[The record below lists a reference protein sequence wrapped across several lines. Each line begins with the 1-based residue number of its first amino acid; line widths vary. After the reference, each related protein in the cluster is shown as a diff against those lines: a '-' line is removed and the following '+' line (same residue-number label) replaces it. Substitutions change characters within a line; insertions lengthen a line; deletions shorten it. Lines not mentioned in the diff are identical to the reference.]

1 MVSSRAA
8 SEAGPRSGL
17 SAAVPYLFV
26 APFFVLFAG
35 FILYPVL
42 YSAALSFGQFSG
54 GSITFTGLDNYRR
67 LLGDGLFLKSLL
79 NTGLILAVQVPVMLA
94 LAAVIASVIDS
105 DSLGKRRKAAFRL
118 AFFLPVAIDLVTYS
132 VVFSLI
138 FSEQYGVVN
147 QLLEL
152 VGLGAV
158 EWRSDPFWARALI
171 VIALTWRWTGYNA
184 VILLS
189 GLQNIPKDLYDAAS
203 VDGAGSVTRFFR
215 ITVPLLRPVIL
226 FCTVLGT
233 IGTLQLFTEPFI
245 LTGGGP
251 NNATLTSFYYIY
263 DTGFARF
270 DFGLAAAGTYV
281 LATIVAVISYAQI
294 RLARWGEV

>member
-1 MVSSRAA
+1 MAR
-8 SEAGPRSGL
+8 EPKKGPRFGL
-17 SAAVPYLFV
+17 SSAVPYLFV
-26 APFFVLFAG
+26 APFFLLFAG
-35 FILYPVL
+35 FILYPIL

-54 GSITFTGLDNYRR
+54 GSISFVGLENYRR
-67 LLGDGLFLKSLL
+67 LLSDGLFLKSLL
-79 NTGLILAVQVPVMLA
+79 NTGLILVVQVPLMIGLA
-94 LAAVIASVIDS
+94 TVIASVIDS
-105 DSLGKRRKAAFRL
+105 DLLGKRRKAAFRL

-138 FSEQYGVVN
+138 FSERYGIVN
-147 QLLEL
+147 QA
-152 VGLGAV
+152 LGFAGIDGIA
-158 EWRSDPFWARALI
+158 WRSDPFWARVLI
-171 VIALTWRWTGYNA
+171 ILAVTWRWTGYNA

-203 VDGAGSVTRFFR
+203 VDGAGSVTRFLR

-233 IGTLQLFTEPFI
+233 IGTLQLFTEPYI

-251 NNATLTSFYYIY
+251 NNATLTSFFYIY

-281 LATIVAVISYAQI
+281 LSGIVAAMSYAQI

>member
-1 MVSSRAA
+1 MAPQTARRAG
-8 SEAGPRSGL
+8 SRSGI

-26 APFFVLFAG
+26 VPFFVLFAG

-54 GSITFTGLDNYRR
+54 GSIAFTGLDNYRR
-67 LLGDGLFLKSLL
+67 LFGDGLFLKSLL
-79 NTGLILAVQVPVMLA
+79 NTGLILVVQVPIMIS

-105 DSLGKRRKAAFRL
+105 DFLGRRRKAAFRL

-138 FSEQYGVVN
+138 FSEQYGVIN
-147 QLLEL
+147 QLLQL

-158 EWRSDPFWARALI
+158 EWRSDPFWARVLI

>member
-1 MVSSRAA
+1 VFAA
-8 SEAGPRSGL
+8 
-17 SAAVPYLFV
+17 
-26 APFFVLFAG
+26 
-35 FILYPVL
+35 FILYPIL

-54 GSITFTGLDNYRR
+54 GRIIFTGLDNYKR
-67 LLGDGLFLKSLL
+67 LLADGLFLKSLL
-79 NTGLILAVQVPVMLA
+79 NTGLILVVQVPLMIGLA
-94 LAAVIASVIDS
+94 TVIASVIDS
-105 DSLGKRRKAAFRL
+105 DFLGRRRKGFFRL

-138 FSEQYGVVN
+138 FSEQYGIVN
-147 QLLEL
+147 QALGL
-152 VGLGAV
+152 VGLDGIP
-158 EWRSDPFWARALI
+158 WRSDPFWARVLI
-171 VIALTWRWTGYNA
+171 ILALTWRWTGYNA

-203 VDGAGSVTRFFR
+203 VDGAGSVVRFLR

-233 IGTLQLFTEPFI
+233 IGTLQLFTEPYI
-245 LTGGGP
+245 LTSGGP
-251 NNATLTSFYYIY
+251 ANATLTSFFYIY

-281 LATIVAVISYAQI
+281 LSAIVAIMSYAQL

>member
-1 MVSSRAA
+1 LTVSRKRGTRAGWSTWA
-8 SEAGPRSGL
+8 SYA
-17 SAAVPYLFV
+17 FV
-26 APFFVLFAG
+26 APFFLLFAA
-35 FILYPVL
+35 FILYPIL

-54 GSITFTGLDNYRR
+54 GRIIFTGLDNYKR
-67 LLGDGLFLKSLL
+67 LLADGLFLKSLL
-79 NTGLILAVQVPVMLA
+79 NTGLILVVQVPVMIGLA
-94 LAAVIASVIDS
+94 TVIASVIDS
-105 DSLGKRRKAAFRL
+105 DFLGRRRKAFFRL

-138 FSEQYGVVN
+138 FSEQYGIVN
-147 QLLEL
+147 QALGF
-152 VGLGAV
+152 VGLDGIP
-158 EWRSDPFWARALI
+158 WRSDPFWARVLI
-171 VIALTWRWTGYNA
+171 MLALTWRWTGYNA

-203 VDGAGSVTRFFR
+203 VDGAGSVVRFLR

-233 IGTLQLFTEPFI
+233 IGTLQLFTEPYI
-245 LTGGGP
+245 LTSGGP
-251 NNATLTSFYYIY
+251 ANATLTSFYYIY

-281 LATIVAVISYAQI
+281 LSAIVAVVSYAQLK
-294 RLARWGEV
+294 LARWGEV

>member
-1 MVSSRAA
+1 LTVSRKRGTRAGWSTWA
-8 SEAGPRSGL
+8 
-17 SAAVPYLFV
+17 PYAFV
-26 APFFVLFAG
+26 APFFLLFAA
-35 FILYPVL
+35 FILYPIL

-54 GSITFTGLDNYRR
+54 GRIIFTGLDNYKR
-67 LLGDGLFLKSLL
+67 LLADGLFLKSLL
-79 NTGLILAVQVPVMLA
+79 NTGLILVVQVPIMIGLA
-94 LAAVIASVIDS
+94 TVIASVIDS
-105 DSLGKRRKAAFRL
+105 DFLGRRRKAFFRL

-138 FSEQYGVVN
+138 FSEQYGIVN
-147 QLLEL
+147 QALGF
-152 VGLGAV
+152 VGLDGIP
-158 EWRSDPFWARALI
+158 WRSDPFWARVLI
-171 VIALTWRWTGYNA
+171 MVALTWRWTGYNA

-203 VDGAGSVTRFFR
+203 VDGAGSVVRFLR

-233 IGTLQLFTEPFI
+233 IGTLQLFTEPYI
-245 LTGGGP
+245 LTSGGP
-251 NNATLTSFYYIY
+251 ANATLTSFYYIY

-281 LATIVAVISYAQI
+281 LSAIVAVMSYAQLK
-294 RLARWGEV
+294 LARWGEV

>member
-1 MVSSRAA
+1 MT
-8 SEAGPRSGL
+8 
-17 SAAVPYLFV
+17 AVQKKGKRPGGWSTLAPYAFV
-26 APFFVLFAG
+26 APFFLLFAV
-35 FILYPVL
+35 FVLYPIL

-54 GSITFTGLDNYRR
+54 GRIVFTGLDNYKR
-67 LLGDGLFLKSLL
+67 LFADGLFFKSLL
-79 NTGLILAVQVPVMLA
+79 NTGLILVVQVPIMIGLA
-94 LAAVIASVIDS
+94 TIIASVIDS
-105 DSLGKRRKAAFRL
+105 DFLGRKRKALFRL

-147 QLLEL
+147 QALEIL
-152 VGLGAV
+152 GLDGIP
-158 EWRSDPFWARALI
+158 WRSDPFWARVLI
-171 VIALTWRWTGYNA
+171 IVAMTWRWTGYNA

-203 VDGAGSVTRFFR
+203 VDGAGSIVRFVR

-226 FCTVLGT
+226 FCSVLAT
-233 IGTLQLFTEPFI
+233 IGTLQLFTEPYI

-251 NNATLTSFYYIY
+251 NNATLTSFFYIY

-281 LATIVAVISYAQI
+281 LSGVVAVMSYAQM

>member
-1 MVSSRAA
+1 MA
-8 SEAGPRSGL
+8 SQTARKAPRSGW

-26 APFFVLFAG
+26 VPFFVLFAG
-35 FILYPVL
+35 FILYPVI

-79 NTGLILAVQVPVMLA
+79 NTGLILVVQVPLMIA

-105 DSLGKRRKAAFRL
+105 DFLGRRRKAAFRL
-118 AFFLPVAIDLVTYS
+118 AFFLPVAVDLVTYS

-147 QLLEL
+147 QLLQL
-152 VGLGAV
+152 VGLDAV

-189 GLQNIPKDLYDAAS
+189 GLQNIPKDLYEAAS
-203 VDGAGSVTRFFR
+203 VDGAGSITRFLR
-215 ITVPLLRPVIL
+215 ITVPLLRPVLL